1 MGNKYT
7 LQEREDRRS
16 VPRSETVFFKIML
29 TLNVLGWTSLVVVL
43 VLFHFARP
51 DFISGVQEYWGIQG
65 RDAWVPEYVS
75 AMRVIL
81 QICLSVSLVSIVMRA
96 RRSRRQGDNLG
107 VNLIIL
113 IVIATISLITL
124 LTMAV

>member
-7 LQEREDRRS
+7 LQEQEDRRS
-16 VPRSETVFFKIML
+16 VQRSETVFFKIML
-29 TLNVLGWTSLVVVL
+29 TLNVLGWSSLVVVL

-65 RDAWVPEYVS
+65 RDVWVPEYVS

-113 IVIATISLITL
+113 IIIATISLITL

>member
-7 LQEREDRRS
+7 LEAREDRRS

-29 TLNVLGWTSLVVVL
+29 ALNVLGWSSLVVVL

-51 DFISGVQEYWGIQG
+51 ELISGVQEYWGIKG

-81 QICLSVSLVSIVMRA
+81 QICLSVSLISIVMRA